1 MFFVNL
7 VLLMFF
13 CEFLV
18 GSIYSNNIILL
29 MLFYEK
35 MLILDIEIV
44 CFIEVVR
51 RYVVF
56 FLVLNNIDN
65 ILICYIN
72 YEYNELY
79 F

>member
-1 MFFVNL
+1 MKILIDGIIFFLNVMILFFFNL

-51 RYVVF
+51 RYVDF
-56 FLVLNNIDN
+56 FSI
-65 ILICYIN
+65 
-72 YEYNELY
+72 E
-79 F
+79 